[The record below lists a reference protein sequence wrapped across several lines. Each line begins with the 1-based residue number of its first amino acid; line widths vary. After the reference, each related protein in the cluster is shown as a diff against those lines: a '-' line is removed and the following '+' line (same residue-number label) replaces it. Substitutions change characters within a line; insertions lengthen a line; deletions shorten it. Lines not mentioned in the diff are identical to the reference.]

1 MQGSDGPK
9 GDKGDKGL
17 GLYAPAIRHHTV
29 KAVANVTG
37 NKSLSCTFFGN
48 PIPSITW
55 KYSIED
61 ISVVNTVSYEKSE
74 TTSILTLNNLNWND
88 TGNVTCVA
96 ESILGREEKVG
107 FVDVHGMFVIFLLV

>member
-1 MQGSDGPK
+1 M
-9 GDKGDKGL
+9 
-17 GLYAPAIRHHTV
+17 
-29 KAVANVTG
+29 
-37 NKSLSCTFFGN
+37 SCTFFGN

-55 KYSIED
+55 KYSKEE

-74 TTSILTLNNLNWND
+74 TTSTLTLNNLNWND

-107 FVDVHGMFVIFLLV
+107 FVDVHGMFVIFLLVWSEVKLVNFTRTFE